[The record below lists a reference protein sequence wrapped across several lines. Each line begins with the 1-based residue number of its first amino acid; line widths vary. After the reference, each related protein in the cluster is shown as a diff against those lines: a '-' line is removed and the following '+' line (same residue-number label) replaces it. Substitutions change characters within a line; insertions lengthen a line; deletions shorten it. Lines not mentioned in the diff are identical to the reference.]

1 MAVFSGGFGRSL
13 GFYIGIFNTPQDA
26 IVEVTRDPQKAMT
39 GPAEGQPKTYPWEVV
54 GVRAPFKAWELAE
67 GEETRQMHNL
77 GSLKMQEGCMNS
89 ILDE

>member
-1 MAVFSGGFGRSL
+1 MALEGPWD
-13 GFYIGIFNTPQDA
+13 YIYIYWDIQHPQDA

-67 GEETRQMHNL
+67 GEETRQMFP
-77 GSLKMQEGCMNS
+77 GKS
-89 ILDE
+89 